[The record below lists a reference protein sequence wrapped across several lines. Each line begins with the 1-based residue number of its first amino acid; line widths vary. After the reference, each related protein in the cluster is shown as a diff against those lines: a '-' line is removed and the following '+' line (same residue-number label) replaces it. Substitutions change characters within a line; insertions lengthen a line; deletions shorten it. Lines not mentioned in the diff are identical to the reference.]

1 MTAISDKYA
10 QLGGASGFLGAAV
23 GGEVAAANG
32 GKKQEFQN
40 GAIYWHA
47 RTGAFEVHGMIRARW
62 LALGGDASP
71 FGYPISDET
80 TAADGVGKFNHFEHA
95 SVYWHPSTGAYEI
108 HGLIRERWRAMG
120 AELSLLGYPM
130 TNESTAPDGIGRYN
144 HFQKGS
150 IYWTPATGAH
160 EVYGA
165 IRERWAE
172 LRWERSV
179 IGYPVSA
186 PYDELR
192 NRQPY
197 IVARFQHGKIEH
209 NLGTG
214 QLHVEKFASAAL
226 INYAVPI
233 VAYQVSDNDGGR
245 RCEITPDGARQWVDE
260 ANRVFAVAGVRFT
273 YDGLLREMRDT
284 EVNSLPAGNVESLPR
299 WPTIKARLDALAAQH
314 RSVVVIYRFGPDAYS
329 VGGGFS
335 WSNMDFV
342 AMSFFDPNA
351 LGVLPHEL
359 GHHFGLPHTHGMSFA
374 TLREATDY
382 LLSGGPIDE
391 LDGDRTLIDDTPPDP
406 YIAELGSA
414 IEIHALSLGGHAFS
428 LARRN
433 IMSYWKHGGTGRLTH
448 SQILRIRQLVQ
459 ERRARYL
466 NVTDILPV
474 DCPTLMQEIAAQ
486 QQRLTELIRERDAEL
501 NPLRRRQL
509 TNAISRLRS
518 QIRNRLNR
526 AQLGGC
532 L

>member
-10 QLGGASGFLGAAV
+10 QLGGPAGLLGSALSRET
-23 GGEVAAANG
+23 GAANG
-32 GKKQEFQN
+32 GQKQEFQN
-40 GAIYWHA
+40 GSIYWHA

-62 LALGGDASP
+62 LALGGEGSP

-95 SVYWHPSTGAYEI
+95 SVYWHPATGAFEI
-108 HGLIRERWRAMG
+108 HGLIRERWRTMG
-120 AELSLLGYPM
+120 AELSRLGYPM
-130 TNESTAPDGIGRYN
+130 TNESTTPDGVGRYN
-144 HFQKGS
+144 HFQNGS

-160 EVYGA
+160 EVLGA

-172 LRWERSV
+172 LRWESGV
-179 IGYPVSA
+179 LGYPVAA
-186 PYDELR
+186 PVDELR
-192 NRQPY
+192 NRMPY
-197 IVARFQHGKIEH
+197 MVARFQHGKIEH
-209 NLGTG
+209 NLSTQ
-214 QLHVEKFASAAL
+214 QLHAEKYASAASL
-226 INYAVPI
+226 NYSVPI

-245 RCEITPDGARQWVDE
+245 RCEITTDGARQWVDE

-284 EVNSLPAGNVESLPR
+284 EVNNLPAGDVESLPN
-299 WPTIKARLDALAAQH
+299 WPAIKGRIDALAAQH
-314 RSVVVIYRFGPDAYS
+314 RSVVVIYRFGPGAYS
-329 VGGGFS
+329 VGGGWS

-359 GHHFGLPHTHGMSFA
+359 GHHFGLPHTHGRSFN
-374 TLREATDY
+374 TVREASDY
-382 LLSGGPIDE
+382 ILSGGAIDE

-406 YIAELGSA
+406 YIVELGNA
-414 IEIHALSLGGHAFS
+414 TDIHALALGGQTFH

-433 IMSYWKHGGTGRLTH
+433 IMSYWNHGGTGHLTH
-448 SQILRIRQLVQ
+448 SQILRVRQLVL
-459 ERRARYL
+459 ERRRRYL
-466 NVTDILPV
+466 NVSDILPV

-486 QQRLTELIRERDAEL
+486 QTRLNALITERNAATD
-501 NPLRRRQL
+501 PLTRRRL
-509 TNAISRLRS
+509 NSAISRLRS
-518 QIRNRLNR
+518 QIRTRLNR